1 MRKTAIALLALGLTA
16 AVAASPAGAVSLL
29 SETFTYANGDL
40 TTVSGGNWAA
50 HSGAASLPVQVT
62 GGSAVLAQGAGSRED
77 VNRTFAA
84 QTATSS
90 TYACFQ
96 LTVPDPGVAVTTT
109 YFAHFKDTGTINFAG
124 RVFVVAS
131 GAGYTVGLS
140 ATSSTVGATWASQL
154 TYGVQYTVAVKY
166 DAAAGSAQLWVNPT
180 SELSTSISAAG
191 GATGTVVSAFAF
203 RQAGGNTGQVI
214 DNLQVGTSFED
225 TCPNPTPT
233 NGTTWGRLKTLY
245 R

>member
-50 HSGAASLPVQVT
+50 HSGAGTLPVQVS
-62 GGSAVLAQGAGSRED
+62 GGAAVLVQGGGTRED
-77 VNRTFAA
+77 VNRSFTA
-84 QTATSS
+84 QSATATS
-90 TYACFQ
+90 YACFQ
-96 LTVPDPGVAVTTT
+96 VSVADPGVAATTV
-109 YFAHFKDTGTINFAG
+109 YFAHFKDTGTSAFAG
-124 RVFVVAS
+124 RVFVVPS
-131 GAGYTVGLS
+131 GAGFTFGLS
-140 ATSSTVGATWASQL
+140 VSSSTVGVTWASAL
-154 TYGVQYTVAVKY
+154 TYGQTYTVAVKY
-166 DAAAGSAQLWVNPT
+166 DAAAGSAQLWVDPT

-191 GATGTVVSAFAF
+191 GATGTLVSTYAF
-203 RQAGGNTGQVI
+203 RQASGNTVQTI
-214 DNLQVGTSFED
+214 DNLQIGTSFED